1 MDTVFAD
8 LRHAWR
14 LFRRTPGWTATA
26 VLSLALGIGANL
38 LIFSIVDAVLLRPFP
53 YRDPA
58 RLVFVWGTK
67 NDAVR
72 RGISGG
78 DLADWQAR
86 NRSFD
91 GLDAFLGQ
99 LPFTLGDSGEAV
111 QGACIGPGV
120 LPLLG
125 VAPAQGRNFLPSEAR
140 PGADT
145 VAIVTDGFWR
155 RRMSAATSA
164 LGTPLRLSGKTYQV
178 VGIMPPGFFFPDT
191 DAQILVSAP
200 CGAANFYER
209 GTPFA
214 HAVGRLRAGVA
225 VQQAQAD
232 LDRINADLAR
242 MYPDTNKDVTA
253 GVQPL
258 RHIVVGK
265 YERSLWLMLGAVGVV
280 LLIACAN
287 VAHLQLARGVDRRTE
302 LAVRAAA
309 GAGRLRLFR
318 QLLTETVLLAAIG
331 GAVATLC
338 AWWGIRVIRSLA
350 LTDIARLDAA
360 RIDWRVASIA
370 AALSLAATVLAGA
383 WPAWKGAGVV
393 INDVLKVGGGATG
406 TPRRGR
412 LRELLA
418 TSELA
423 LATMLLIVAGLLVG
437 SFVRLSRAQWGF
449 DPAGLWLANVKLPAD
464 AAGSFDTTEAW
475 TEAVRSRL
483 GAIGGVQLV
492 ASAEGVPI
500 DYEWRPRRLIDPSN
514 NRPFDWAAAGWIVS
528 HGYFRTIGTPVL
540 DGREFDEHDTSS
552 SAPVIIVSRGLA
564 ERLWPRQR
572 AVGHEIRVL
581 QLRTVNGKLAPDV
594 EARIKRRDPTLEFD
608 LSAYDTTPR
617 RIIGVV
623 EDIRAFGLDVKGN
636 TRAYYIDYRQDREG
650 RPARATKFVIRTSG
664 DSAPIAAAVR
674 SIVTADGHGELR
686 NFRSMSEMVAHSIGG
701 RGSNRLMMLVSA
713 LFGALALALTATGV
727 FGTMLHSV
735 NQRLPEMGVRVALGA
750 SRASIAWL
758 VFGYGL
764 RVLGGGAALG
774 LTLTWAV
781 SRSLRALLFE
791 VTATDVSTYAAGVA
805 VIAVTVVVACLVP
818 ARRAVRFDPSRL
830 LRS

>member
-1 MDTVFAD
+1 MDALLTD
-8 LRHAWR
+8 LRHAVR

-26 VLSLALGIGANL
+26 ILSLALGIGANL

-53 YRDPA
+53 YRDPS

-72 RGISGG
+72 RGISGA

-91 GLDAFLGQ
+91 SLDAFLGQ
-99 LPFTLGDSGEAV
+99 MPFTLGDSGETV
-111 QGACIGPGV
+111 QGACIGPSV

-125 VAPAQGRNFLPSEAR
+125 VAPALGRNFLPSEAR
-140 PGADT
+140 LGADN

-155 RRMSAATSA
+155 GRMSGATSA
-164 LGTPLRLSGKTYQV
+164 LGAALRLSGKTYEV

-191 DAQILVSAP
+191 DAQILVSTP
-200 CGAANFYER
+200 CGAANFSER
-209 GTPFA
+209 GTSYA
-214 HAVGRLRAGVA
+214 HAVGRLRAGVT

-242 MYPDTNKDVTA
+242 TYPDTNKNVTA

-258 RHIVVGK
+258 RNIVVGR
-265 YERSLWLMLGAVGVV
+265 YEQSLWLMLAAVGVV

-287 VAHLQLARGVDRRTE
+287 VAHLQLARGLDRKTE

-318 QLLTETVLLAAIG
+318 QLLTETVVLAAIG
-331 GAVATLC
+331 GALATVC
-338 AWWGIRVIRSLA
+338 AWWGIRVIRSLG

-360 RIDWRVASIA
+360 RLDWRVAAIA
-370 AALSLAATVLAGA
+370 AALSLASTMLAGV

-393 INDVLKVGGGATG
+393 INEVLKTGGGATG
-406 TPRRGR
+406 TPRGAR

-423 LATMLLIVAGLLVG
+423 LATMLLIVAGLLIG

-449 DPAGLWLANVKLPAD
+449 NPDGLWLANVMLPAD
-464 AAGSFDTTEAW
+464 ASGSFDAGHAW
-475 TEAVRSRL
+475 IEQVRSRL
-483 GAIGGVQLV
+483 GAIGGVQS
-492 ASAEGVPI
+492 AANAEGVPI
-500 DYEWRPRRLIDPSN
+500 DYVWRPRRLLDPAN

-528 HGYFRTIGTPVL
+528 HGYFRTIGTAIR
-540 DGREFDEHDTSS
+540 DGREFDEGDTSS
-552 SAPVIIVSRGLA
+552 SAPVTIVSRALA
-564 ERLWPRQR
+564 ERLWPHQR
-572 AVGHEIRVL
+572 AVGREIRVL

-594 EARIKRRDPTLEFD
+594 EARIQRRDPTLEFD

-636 TRAYYIDYRQDREG
+636 TRAFYIDYRQDQEG
-650 RPARATKFVIRTSG
+650 RPFRATKFVIRATG
-664 DSAPIAAAVR
+664 DGAQIASTVR
-674 SIVTADGHGELR
+674 SIVARDSRGELR

-701 RGSNRLMMLVSA
+701 HGSNRLMMLVSA
-713 LFGALALALTATGV
+713 LFGALALALTATGI
-727 FGTMLHSV
+727 FGTMLHTV

-750 SRASIAWL
+750 SRARIAWL

-764 RVLGGGAALG
+764 RVLTAGAALG

-791 VTATDVSTYAAGVA
+791 VTGTDAFTYAAGVA
-805 VIAVTVVVACLVP
+805 VIAVAVVVACLVP